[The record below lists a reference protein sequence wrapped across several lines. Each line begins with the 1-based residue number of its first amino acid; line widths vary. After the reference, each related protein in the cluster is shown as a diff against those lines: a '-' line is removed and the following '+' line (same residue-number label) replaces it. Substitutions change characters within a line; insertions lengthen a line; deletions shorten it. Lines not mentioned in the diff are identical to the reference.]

1 MKNLK
6 LILIF
11 ALAFIFTSCGIFKA
25 EKEAINSIKKLG
37 DDLFFLEWTG
47 DYGLDD
53 FLAEGG
59 AKDNEE
65 LALFLDDAFKKGKWT
80 SPKNQEDSK
89 IKITVPDFGCSSIVG
104 KTENGDGIFGRNYDW
119 AKDSTIM
126 IVHTKPDNGYESI
139 STSSMEF
146 FGVQKGWEPTGNFNK
161 DLIALVSIYVA
172 LDGMNEKGLYVAN
185 LVAGDQ
191 EKIAQDTGKTAL
203 TATTALRVL
212 LDKAAT
218 VDEAIALLESFDMN
232 SSIGFAHHFAI
243 ADATGNSVAVEWV
256 DGKMYVCETKILTNF
271 YVADSRKKGVGVGTG
286 NFRHLEHVGNTNN
299 WILTPEQVKTALW
312 TIKRNT
318 RWSCVYEPE
327 NKKITYYIRENFE
340 NPVIIEF

>member
-6 LILIF
+6 LIAVFAISLIF
-11 ALAFIFTSCGIFKA
+11 ASCTTFKA
-25 EKEAINSIKKLG
+25 EIEAVNSIKKLG
-37 DDLFFLEWTG
+37 SDLFFLEWTG

-80 SPKNQEDSK
+80 SSKNTENSK
-89 IKITVPDFGCSSIVG
+89 IKITVPDFGCSSIVA
-104 KTENGDGIFGRNYDW
+104 KTENGNAIFGRNYDW
-119 AKDSTIM
+119 IKDSVIM

-139 STSSMEF
+139 STSSMDF
-146 FGVQKGWEPTGNFNK
+146 FGVKKGWQPTKNFSK
-161 DLIALVSIYVA
+161 DSIALVSIYVT

-191 EKIAQDTGKTAL
+191 ERTAQNTEKTKL
-203 TATTALRVL
+203 TTTTALRVL

-218 VDEAIALLESFDMN
+218 VDEAIALLENFDMN
-232 SSIGFAHHFAI
+232 SVIGFAHHFAI
-243 ADATGNSVAVEWV
+243 ADASGKSVAVEWV
-256 DGKMYVCETKILTNF
+256 DGKMYVCETKVLTNF
-271 YVADSRKKGVGVGTG
+271 YVADTHKKGRGVGVG
-286 NFRHLEHVGNTNN
+286 NFKHLEHVGNTNN
-299 WILTPEQVKTALW
+299 WILTPEQVKTALR
-312 TIKRNT
+312 TIKGNT
-318 RWSCVYEPE
+318 RWSCVYEPV
-327 NKKITYYIRENFE
+327 NKKISYYIRENFE

>member
-6 LILIF
+6 FIALI
-11 ALAFIFTSCGIFKA
+11 ALTLVVTSCTTFKA

-59 AKDNEE
+59 AKDNQE

-80 SPKNQEDSK
+80 SSKNAENSK
-89 IKITVPDFGCSSIVG
+89 IKITVPDFGCSSIVA

-126 IVHTKPDNGYESI
+126 IVHTKPDNGYESV

-146 FGVQKGWEPTGNFNK
+146 FGVQKGWQPTGNFRE

-218 VDEAIALLESFDMN
+218 VNEAIALLESFDMH

-271 YVADSRKKGVGVGTG
+271 YVTASRKKGVGVGTG
-286 NFRHLEHVGNTNN
+286 SFRHLEHVGNTNN
-299 WILTPEQVKTALW
+299 WILTPEQVKTALLA
-312 TIKRNT
+312 IKRNT
-318 RWSCVYEPE
+318 RWSCVYEPA
-327 NKKITYYIRENFE
+327 NKKITYYIRENFK